1 MKTYLFTFGAAIL
14 FVSSMLGQPSSPIQ
28 LDSVYG
34 EQGIPGTLNF
44 APDFRIYYPSYD
56 EEGRV
61 LETIREKSDGMGNW
75 TPLERR
81 IFSYEGNSTVRTI
94 QVWLVNQREWTNRRR
109 ERTDFDDEL
118 IQQRTREVRGGDTL
132 RLERRWNYTYNS
144 DNKETN
150 LLLERW
156 NGFEWENLSRKISTY
171 NGAGNLSVQVLQFWF
186 QEDWRNIRRRG
197 WEYQSENTGNFFV
210 EKTQVQVWS
219 VEEEAWINQLQQT
232 FDYEDGRWAESL
244 FSAWDENQEAWL
256 NDDRMLYHYDENN
269 HPDGQTLQRW
279 NGAWENAGRANFSFA
294 DSSFLS
300 NIQQWDD
307 GSQDWVNLLRYQVE
321 LNQYGRLKAKTG
333 MQAWNQG
340 SGQWENRIFS
350 QRIQYSS
357 SPADI
362 INGVEGRVPL
372 PQSCSVPNPYLP
384 GTSFSC
390 DFGGNQR
397 PFSLELIDAQGRL
410 VLRQSVRS
418 QQTTSINLQV
428 PSGLYVLRV
437 RDKHQLVHLQR
448 IVIP

>member
-1 MKTYLFTFGAAIL
+1 MTTRLLPLAAAIL
-14 FVSSMLGQPSSPIQ
+14 FAFSLLGQPSSTSR
-28 LDSVYG
+28 LDSLYG

-56 EEGRV
+56 EDGRI
-61 LETIREKSDGMGNW
+61 LETIREELDGMGNW
-75 TPLERR
+75 APSERR
-81 IFSYEGNSTVRTI
+81 IFSYEENSTVNTI
-94 QVWLVNQREWTNRRR
+94 QVWLANQGEWISRRR
-109 ERTDFDDEL
+109 ERTDFDEEL
-118 IQQRTREVRGGDTL
+118 IQQRTREVLNGDTL

-144 DNKETN
+144 DDKETN

-156 NGFEWENLSRKISTY
+156 NGVEWENLSRKISTY
-171 NGAGNLSVQVLQFWF
+171 NGAGNLSAQVLQFWF
-186 QEDWRNIRRRG
+186 QGDWRNIRRRG
-197 WEYQSENTGNFFV
+197 WEYQSGSMGNFFV

-244 FSAWDENQEAWL
+244 FLAWDENQEEWL

-279 NGAWENAGRANFSFA
+279 NGAWENAGKANFSFA

-300 NIQQWDD
+300 NIQEWDSS
-307 GSQDWVNLLRYQVE
+307 SQDWVNLLRYQVE
-321 LNQYGRLKAKTG
+321 LNQYGNLKVKTG
-333 MQAWNQG
+333 MQAWNRG
-340 SGQWENRIFS
+340 IGQWENRIFS
-350 QRIQYSS
+350 QRLQYSNS
-357 SPADI
+357 QADI
-362 INGVEGRVPL
+362 INDVEQSVRL
-372 PQSCSVPNPYLP
+372 PQSCSVPNPYIP
-384 GTSFSC
+384 GTPFSC
-390 DFGGNQR
+390 DFGANHQ

-418 QQTTSINLQV
+418 QQATSINLQV